1 MIDTSSSDTGPAP
14 PRAAVIGTG
23 PAGEAAGRALLDA
36 GAAVTWVDEQ
46 PRTGGNIG
54 RVATAATTTSL
65 EAAVASVAGAELLTD
80 TAVLAVTPDA
90 RIVLDGGSGPHTR
103 AFDAVILACGAYDL
117 HHPLAG
123 CPDPRV
129 TSAGSLQALLKG
141 QGLRPAGPVVVA
153 GAGPFVHVA
162 ALGLVAAGARVT
174 HVVDR
179 LTRADELRLAPW
191 GLAMP
196 ASALELVATRQRMR
210 ARGTRILSGRS
221 VTTLTATGAELDD
234 GTMLACNHLGLT
246 ELFAPQTQLAR
257 TAGCRQRYS
266 RAGGYWVT
274 DTDARGRTSV
284 GGIYVCGE
292 GQGVRGWRHAT
303 VSGRLAA
310 AGVARDLGLRP
321 PRARIGDRIRRR
333 VFARFGEGLERAQR
347 RREPARPR
355 ADAVVCPCE
364 GATVGQVNAAIELGL
379 DDLSSIKVTTR
390 CGMGPCQGRYCEP
403 LVNRLI
409 EHAGRTPRAPL
420 RQLDFTRPATAG
432 AIVAGAPDNA

>member
-1 MIDTSSSDTGPAP
+1 MSGTGSSGTGAAP

-36 GAAVTWVDEQ
+36 GAGVTWVDEQ

-54 RVATAATTTSL
+54 RVAVAAATTPL
-65 EAAVASVAGAELLTD
+65 EAVAAGAGGAELLTD
-80 TAVLAVTPDA
+80 TAVLAVAPDGQ
-90 RIVLDGGSGPHTR
+90 VTLDDGSGPRTR
-103 AFDAVILACGAYDL
+103 TFDAVILACGAYDL
-117 HHPLAG
+117 HHPLPG

-141 QGLRPAGPVVVA
+141 QGLRPAGRVIVA

-162 ALGLVAAGARVT
+162 AAGLAAAGARVT

-196 ASALELVATRQRMR
+196 ANALELVATRRRLR
-210 ARGTRILSGRS
+210 AHGTRIVAGRS
-221 VTTLTATGAELDD
+221 MTAMTATGAELDD
-234 GTMLACNHLGLT
+234 GTTLACDHLGLT

-284 GGIYVCGE
+284 AGIYVCGE
-292 GQGVRGWRHAT
+292 GQGVRGWRHAA

-310 AGVARDLGLRP
+310 ASVARDLGLRP
-321 PRARIGDRIRRR
+321 ASGRIGDRLRRR
-333 VFARFGEGLERAQR
+333 VFAHFGEALERAQR
-347 RREPARPR
+347 RREPLRPR

-403 LVNRLI
+403 LVSRLV

-420 RQLDFTRPATAG
+420 RQRAFTRPATAG
-432 AIVAGAPDNA
+432 AIVAGTADDA